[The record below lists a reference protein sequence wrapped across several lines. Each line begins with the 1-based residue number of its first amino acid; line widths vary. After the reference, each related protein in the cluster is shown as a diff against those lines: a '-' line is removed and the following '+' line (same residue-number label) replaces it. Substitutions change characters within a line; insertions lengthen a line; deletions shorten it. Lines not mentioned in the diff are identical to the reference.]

1 LPGASSTTRPRVA
14 PCKKHWPLR
23 HSMHRLRHRAYDGID
38 RRHGVRTTFRAHEA
52 SSLVR
57 ERCLV
62 HNRYI
67 ATRYITMQ
75 RRRMSAL
82 IGLVAFAGLV
92 CLLPLTP
99 TSAAS
104 EVDLRT
110 NKVGLP
116 LSVLA

>member
-1 LPGASSTTRPRVA
+1 MPGASSTTRPRGA
-14 PCKKHWPLR
+14 PCKMHWPLR
-23 HSMHRLRHRAYDGID
+23 HSMHRLRHRAYDGND

-62 HNRYI
+62 HYRYI
-67 ATRYITMQ
+67 ATKYITKQ
-75 RRRMSAL
+75 RQRKSAL

-99 TSAAS
+99 TSAAAEGGGGAGGGARPQS
-104 EVDLRT
+104 
-110 NKVGLP
+110 
-116 LSVLA
+116 